1 MKVEVNEVFPIAITE
16 EGTVMDFVDQEW
28 VFVIKDEKWTSY
40 ECQALQN
47 QPLSIDFVYKYD
59 IAIFL
64 LTVEDVIDT
73 SDFIFCCHDNIY
85 DAALWKKYEQGSG
98 AMCTLYLLD
107 EANVVKGK
115 RRVCLSTKMSNCIS
129 ECLQVQKEHSY
140 VEEEFA
146 CNLEGLQAAYEPF
159 ELQPL
164 ALASETF

>member
-1 MKVEVNEVFPIAITE
+1 MSCLLY
-16 EGTVMDFVDQEW
+16 
-28 VFVIKDEKWTSY
+28 TS
-40 ECQALQN
+40 
-47 QPLSIDFVYKYD
+47 
-59 IAIFL
+59 
-64 LTVEDVIDT
+64 
-73 SDFIFCCHDNIY
+73 IY